1 MASFLRFTLMRPLP
15 PLGDSARAT
24 RLFACSVV
32 ALAACAGAETSAPTL
47 DAQRTL
53 AALQLESS
61 AALPTSLNE
70 RAHDSNVSW
79 IPPIDANELRL
90 LVPAQVIDVRDTVRA
105 GQSVPI
111 IVNTI
116 GENGCWQSD
125 GGSLTQRGDSA
136 FIAAFDRHS
145 GAQVCTMLW
154 TDRLVHSFTTV
165 FPKAGVGVI
174 RVNGR
179 RIKDAKPAYSLP
191 VTAERTVVVIP

>member
-1 MASFLRFTLMRPLP
+1 MRPVRP
-15 PLGDSARAT
+15 FGDSKFAS
-24 RLFACSVV
+24 RLFAGSLL
-32 ALAACAGAETSAPTL
+32 ALAACGGAETSAPML

-61 AALPTSLNE
+61 AALPASLNV
-70 RAHDSNVSW
+70 RTHTGNTTW
-79 IPPIDANELRL
+79 IPPIGANEIRL
-90 LVPAQVIDVRDTVRA
+90 LVPAQVIEVGDTVRA

-111 IVNTI
+111 TVNTI

-125 GGSLTQRGDSA
+125 GGTLTQRGDSA

-145 GAQVCTMLW
+145 GAQVCTMIW

-165 FPKAGVGVI
+165 FPKPGVGVI

-179 RIKDAKPAYSLP
+179 RIKDANPSYSLP
-191 VTAERTVVVIP
+191 VSAERTVIVVP